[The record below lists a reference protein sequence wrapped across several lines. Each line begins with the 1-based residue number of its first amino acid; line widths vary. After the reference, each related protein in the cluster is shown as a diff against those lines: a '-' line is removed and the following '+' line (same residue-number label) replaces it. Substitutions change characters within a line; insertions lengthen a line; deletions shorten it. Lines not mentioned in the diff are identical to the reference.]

1 MQNIKENVQIEISK
15 WQKCINWDIN
25 ELRNQINFVFDNED
39 SSIDS
44 SIETLNEISIG
55 IEKIKILLNLLK

>member
-1 MQNIKENVQIEISK
+1 MQNIKENIQIEISK

-39 SSIDS
+39 SNIDN
-44 SIETLNEISIG
+44 SIETLNEISVD

>member
-1 MQNIKENVQIEISK
+1 MQNIKENIQIEISK

-39 SSIDS
+39 STIDS
-44 SIETLNEISIG
+44 SIETLNEISVD
-55 IEKIKILLNLLK
+55 IEKIKMLLNLLK

>member
-1 MQNIKENVQIEISK
+1 MQNIKENVQIEISN

>member
-44 SIETLNEISIG
+44 SIETLNEILVD
-55 IEKIKILLNLLK
+55 IEKIKMLLNLLK